1 MPFAKDTSL
10 FQYLKSRYNL
20 LLEQLNYVAYQNE
33 QLEKQNET
41 LNKELLVLKQQL
53 IEYKENN
60 DAQFGY
66 FKDIINKIETKPMPF
81 NAELLSL
88 KETALKK
95 ILIVGFYGA
104 PNSGDELMLQA
115 ILNRIDTVKAAV
127 TVMVADNPA
136 YKPLYYRNVSY
147 IHYPKTNMDINIIA
161 QYYDAI
167 VIGGGAHIED
177 SYFMANDSYKYNVGT
192 IMLEL
197 SMAAIA
203 NKKEVYC
210 IGLSSAETLSDADYL
225 SKLDHII
232 SNSAIFSVRD
242 KYSLETLRSSGI
254 HNTDR
259 ISICSDLAFLLPT
272 DEEDNRKN
280 SDECLVIGLVMVA
293 FSDSDMIK
301 SIITWAEEAIGPRYH
316 DYKFRIIPFYDYL
329 QSDIVNMQRIISEM
343 EIKEK
348 HVEFIPY
355 YQSYNDIVTAFVDC
369 DIIIS
374 MRYHASLI
382 AMKSGVPAVS
392 IVYDIHPHY
401 NNKMRELVDLFDE
414 NKLFISYK
422 NLSHESLDRALEY
435 AIENRYTISHKTKE
449 KGGELEEKATQDY
462 AEFFRRITV

>member
-1 MPFAKDTSL
+1 MPIVKDNKI
-10 FQYLKSRYNL
+10 FQYLKSRYNTL
-20 LLEQLNYVAYQNE
+20 FEIINYVAFQNE
-33 QLEKQNET
+33 K
-41 LNKELLVLKQQL
+41 LNKELLALNQQL
-53 IEYKENN
+53 IEYKSNN
-60 DAQFGY
+60 DSQFD
-66 FKDIINKIETKPMPF
+66 FFRDKINKIETRTMLF
-81 NAELLSL
+81 NTELLSL
-88 KETALKK
+88 KGIDSKK

-115 ILNRIDTVKAAV
+115 ILDRIDTVKVAV

-136 YKPLYYRNVSY
+136 YKPLYYRSVNY

-177 SYFMANDSYKYNVGT
+177 SFYSADDSYKYNVGT

-197 SMAAIA
+197 SLAAIA

-210 IGLSSAETLSDADYL
+210 IGLSSAETLSDSGYL

-232 SNSAIFSVRD
+232 SNSSIFSLRD

-259 ISICSDLAFLLPT
+259 ISICADLAFLLPN
-272 DEEDNRKN
+272 DKGDNRKN
-280 SDECLVIGLVMVA
+280 LDECKVIGLVMVA

-301 SIITWAEEAIGPRYH
+301 RIITWAEDVIGPRYP

-343 EIKEK
+343 DIEEK

-355 YQSYNDIVTAFVDC
+355 YQSYNDIVKAFVNC

-392 IVYDIHPHY
+392 IVYDVHPHY
-401 NNKMRELVDLFDE
+401 NNKMQELADLFDE

-422 NLSHESLDRALEY
+422 NLSKESLDRALEY
-435 AIENRYTISHKTKE
+435 AIENRYAISHKTKDL
-449 KGGELEEKATQDY
+449 GGELEEKAAQDY
-462 AEFFRRITV
+462 AEFFRRIII